1 MRKPFWLTN
10 ICRNARKG
18 SFNVKKL
25 VFVPLSDEMIYE
37 HPELITGPIQAFSV
51 AQPTRRT
58 LAQNNE
64 KATIAGK
71 DSLGNASARALVGG
85 ACPTG

>member
-1 MRKPFWLTN
+1 M
-10 ICRNARKG
+10 
-18 SFNVKKL
+18 KKL

-37 HPELITGPIQAFSV
+37 HPELITGPIRAFSV

-58 LAQNNE
+58 LAEINE

-71 DSLGNASARALVGG
+71 GSLRNAPARELVAG
-85 ACPTG
+85 AHPTG

>member
-1 MRKPFWLTN
+1 M
-10 ICRNARKG
+10 
-18 SFNVKKL
+18 KKL

-58 LAQNNE
+58 LAENNE
-64 KATIAGK
+64 KATIART
-71 DSLGNASARALVGG
+71 GNLRDAPAPALERARLD
-85 ACPTG
+85 

>member
-1 MRKPFWLTN
+1 M
-10 ICRNARKG
+10 
-18 SFNVKKL
+18 KKL

-37 HPELITGPIQAFSV
+37 HPELITGPIRAFST
-51 AQPTRRT
+51 AQPTGR
-58 LAQNNE
+58 AIAENNE

-71 DSLGNASARALVGG
+71 DSLGNASARALVAG